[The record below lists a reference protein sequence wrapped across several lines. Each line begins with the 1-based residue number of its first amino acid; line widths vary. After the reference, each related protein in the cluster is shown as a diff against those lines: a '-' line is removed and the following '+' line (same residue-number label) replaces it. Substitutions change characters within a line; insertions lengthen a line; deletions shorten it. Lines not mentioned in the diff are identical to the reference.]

1 MKMLDR
7 CTPICY
13 NEQKGSDCVQEH
25 QVQMQD
31 LMPVFRETLAQGK
44 TVRFSPRGV
53 SMLPMLRQGKDT
65 VILSPV
71 TGKLK
76 KHDIPL
82 YRRDDGA
89 YILHRIIAAGDT
101 YTCIGDHQYVYETG
115 VRDDQIIGVVTAFTR
130 GKREYSV
137 TNLWYRLY
145 VRLWCGT
152 VTIRKKLIRAIR

>member
-1 MKMLDR
+1 M
-7 CTPICY
+7 
-13 NEQKGSDCVQEH
+13 QELE
-25 QVQMQD
+25 VQMQD
-31 LMPVFRETLAQGK
+31 LMPVFQETLAQGK

-65 VILSPV
+65 VTLSPV
-71 TGKLK
+71 SGKLK

-89 YILHRIIAAGDT
+89 YILHRIIAVGNT
-101 YTCIGDHQYVYETG
+101 YTCIGDHQYVYEPG
-115 VRDDQIIGVVTAFTR
+115 VRDDQIIGVVTSFTR

-137 TNLWYRLY
+137 TNFWYRLY

-152 VTIRKKLIRAIR
+152 VTIRKKLIRAKR

>member
-1 MKMLDR
+1 M
-7 CTPICY
+7 
-13 NEQKGSDCVQEH
+13 QEVEVH
-25 QVQMQD
+25 MQD
-31 LMPVFRETLAQGK
+31 LMPVFEEMLAQGK

-65 VILSPV
+65 VTLSPV

-82 YRRDDGA
+82 YRRDNGG
-89 YILHRIIAAGDT
+89 YVLHRIIAAGKT
-101 YTCIGDHQYVYETG
+101 YTCIGDNQYIYEPG
-115 VRDDQIIGVVTAFTR
+115 IRDDQIIGVVTSFTR

-137 TNLWYRLY
+137 TDWRYRLY

-152 VTIRKKLIRAIR
+152 VTIRKHMIRAVQKVFGR